1 MVNQWQ
7 RLFYGGRESESV
19 VKELVKFPALSSS
32 MGVQG
37 VTVKDPKKLEAVVQE
52 ALAAKDSRLVDV
64 YIPEDENVFPMV
76 PGGARLDQM
85 ILQDTLD

>member
-1 MVNQWQ
+1 
-7 RLFYGGRESESV
+7 
-19 VKELVKFPALSSS
+19 